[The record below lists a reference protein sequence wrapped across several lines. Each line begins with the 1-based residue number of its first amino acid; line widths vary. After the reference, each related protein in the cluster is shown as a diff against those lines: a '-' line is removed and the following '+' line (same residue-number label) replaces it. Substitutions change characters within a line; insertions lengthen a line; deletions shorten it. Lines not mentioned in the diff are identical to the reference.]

1 MLTKKTKQI
10 KPNQRVTLFSVTYG
24 TIYKYCQLMGHKGSL
39 NQIYTLQIT
48 YLARIKLNL
57 LP

>member
-24 TIYKYCQLMGHKGSL
+24 TIYKYCQLMGHKGSP
-39 NQIYTLQIT
+39 NQIYTL
-48 YLARIKLNL
+48 
-57 LP
+57 